1 MRDRTV
7 APRASA
13 TAPAVIAQDHGD
25 LRCAGEAR
33 DGYGP
38 EQSDQEILR
47 GRPVSDVPF
56 DSFSSDSLV
65 F

>member
-1 MRDRTV
+1 V

-38 EQSDQEILR
+38 EESGQETLR
-47 GRPVSDVPF
+47 GRPASDITF
-56 DSFSSDSLV
+56 DSFSSDILV